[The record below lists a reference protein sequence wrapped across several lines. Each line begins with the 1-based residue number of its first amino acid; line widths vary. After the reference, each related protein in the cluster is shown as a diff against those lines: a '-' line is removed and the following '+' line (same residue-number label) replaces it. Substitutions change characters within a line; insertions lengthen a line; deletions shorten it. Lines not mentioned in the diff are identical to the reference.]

1 MTGEVSNKV
10 GAKRPRL
17 RSTFTVGGEQAEADA
32 LLDGAFY
39 DSDDFAVIA
48 SREDKRCFVVGRT
61 GSGKSAALQ
70 RLEELNPDHVIR
82 ISPEDLSLPYITNL
96 QAIRY
101 LDSLEINLDNFWT
114 TLWKHVL
121 LVEIIRHRYKVNSPA
136 AKQNFLSEL
145 RDRVKRDQAKRAAL
159 EYLDEYEG
167 RFWEEADQRVR
178 EITQKFTEKI
188 DAEAAAEAKVGSV
201 ASVKIGGK
209 EGFETSSEFT
219 EERVDRFQRIVND
232 TQLARLNKM
241 INVLDDEVLN
251 RPQHFTYVVID
262 DLDRDWVDERIAN
275 DLIRCLFRT
284 VIDLKRVR
292 HLKVLV
298 ALRTNIFQEL
308 QFGRRGGGQE
318 EKFRAL
324 VLLMKWTKADLTEML
339 DERVRVA
346 APKVG
351 LQVESVADL
360 FPNANKA
367 RGNPLDYMLDRTLLR
382 PRDAI
387 SFVNEC
393 LALGAGS
400 DRVSWSDL
408 ASAEQAYSSKRLLAL
423 RDEWKQTYP
432 DIDQVFEKFRGSPV
446 AMSRQDLQ
454 ERLDSAMLL
463 LSEPKFSGVRWMTDV
478 TDTMWNSSTEASWF
492 DLYQPLLKV
501 LFTVGLIGCSR
512 SDIRRATFYSDDPL
526 FIDQRSNIQ
535 TTRSYFVH
543 RAFHRAL
550 DIR

>member
-1 MTGEVSNKV
+1 MSTKV
-10 GAKRPRL
+10 VAKRQRL
-17 RSTFTVGGEQAEADA
+17 RSTFTLGGEQAEADG
-32 LLDGAFY
+32 LLDDAFY
-39 DSDDFAVIA
+39 ESDDFAVIS

-70 RLEELNPDHVIR
+70 RLEELNPDRVIR
-82 ISPEDLSLPYITNL
+82 VSPEDLSLPYITNL

-101 LDSLEINLDNFWT
+101 LDSLDINLDNFWT

-121 LVEIIRHRYKVNSPA
+121 LVEIIKHRYKVNSPA
-136 AKQNFLSEL
+136 AKQKFLDEI
-145 RDRVKRDQAKRAAL
+145 RDRVRRDKAKRAAL
-159 EYLDEYEG
+159 DYLDEYEG
-167 RFWEEADQRVR
+167 RFWEEADERVR
-178 EITQKFTEKI
+178 EITQKFTERI
-188 DAEAAAEAKVGSV
+188 DAETAAGAKIGSV
-201 ASVKIGGK
+201 ASVNFGSK
-209 EGFETSSEFT
+209 EGLETSSEFT

-241 INVLDDEVLN
+241 LNVLDDEVLN
-251 RPQHFTYVVID
+251 RPQLFTYVVID

-324 VLLMKWTKADLTEML
+324 VLLMKWTKPDLAEML
-339 DERVRVA
+339 DERVKVA
-346 APKVG
+346 ASKAE
-351 LQVESVADL
+351 LELKSISDL
-360 FPNANKA
+360 LPNSNKS
-367 RGNPLDYMLDRTLLR
+367 RGNPLDYMLDRTLMR

-393 LALGAGS
+393 LTLGVGN
-400 DRVSWSDL
+400 DRLTWSDIS
-408 ASAEQAYSSKRLLAL
+408 SAEQSYSSKRLLAL

-432 DIDQVFEKFRGSPV
+432 DIDQVFEKFRESPL
-446 AMSRQDLQ
+446 AMSKQDLQ

-463 LSEPKFSGVRWMTDV
+463 LSEPKFAGVRWMTDV
-478 TDTMWNSSTEASWF
+478 TNAMWNSGPDTSWF

-512 SDIRRATFYSDDPL
+512 SDIRRAVFYSEDPL
-526 FIDQRSNIQ
+526 FIDQRSNVQ
-535 TTRSYFVH
+535 TTRSFFVH
-543 RAFHRAL
+543 RSFHRAL
-550 DIR
+550 DIRS

>member
-1 MTGEVSNKV
+1 MPKL
-10 GAKRPRL
+10 GAKKPRL
-17 RSTFTVGGEQAEADA
+17 RSTFTLGGEQAEADS
-32 LLDGAFY
+32 LLDDAFY
-39 DSDDFAVIA
+39 ESDDFAVIS
-48 SREDKRCFVVGRT
+48 SRDDKRCFVVGRT

-70 RLEELNPDHVIR
+70 RLEELNPNHVIR

-96 QAIRY
+96 QAIKY

-136 AKQNFLSEL
+136 AKQKFLAEI
-145 RDRVKRDQAKRAAL
+145 RDRVTRDQAKRAAL
-159 EYLDEYEG
+159 DYLDEYEG

-188 DAEAAAEAKVGSV
+188 DAEAAVEAKLGSV
-201 ASVKIGGK
+201 ASVKVGGK

-241 INVLDDEVLN
+241 ISVLDDEVLN
-251 RPQHFTYVVID
+251 KTQHFTYVVID
-262 DLDRDWVDERIAN
+262 DLDRDWVDERITN
-275 DLIRCLFRT
+275 DLIRCLFKT

-292 HLKVLV
+292 NLKVLV

-324 VLLMKWTKADLTEML
+324 VLLMKWTKADLVELL
-339 DERVRVA
+339 DERVKVA

-351 LQVESVADL
+351 LEVESVSDL
-360 FPNANKA
+360 LPKENKS
-367 RGNPLDYMLDRTLLR
+367 RGNPLEYMLDRTLLR

-393 LALGAGS
+393 LALGVGN
-400 DRVSWSDL
+400 DRLSWSDIS
-408 ASAEQAYSSKRLLAL
+408 SAEQSYSSKRLLAL
-423 RDEWKQTYP
+423 RDEWKETYP
-432 DIDQVFEKFRGSPV
+432 DIDQVFEQFRGGPST
-446 AMSRQDLQ
+446 MSKQDLQ
-454 ERLDSAMLL
+454 DRLDSAMLL
-463 LSEPKFSGVRWMTDV
+463 LSEPKFAGVRWMTDV
-478 TDTMWNSSTEASWF
+478 TDDMWNSGPETSWF

-512 SDIRRATFYSDDPL
+512 SDIRRATFYSEDPL
-526 FIDQRSNIQ
+526 FIDQRSNVQ
-535 TTRSYFVH
+535 ATRSYFVH

>member
-1 MTGEVSNKV
+1 M
-10 GAKRPRL
+10 GAKRQRL
-17 RSTFTVGGEQAEADA
+17 RSTFTLGGEQAEADA

-39 DSDDFAVIA
+39 ESDDFAVIS

-61 GSGKSAALQ
+61 GSGKSAVLQ

-101 LDSLEINLDNFWT
+101 LDSLDINLDNFWT

-121 LVEIIRHRYKVNSPA
+121 LVEIIRHRYKVNSQA
-136 AKQNFLSEL
+136 AKQSFLTEI
-145 RDRVKRDQAKRAAL
+145 RDRVRRDQAKRAAL
-159 EYLDEYEG
+159 DYLDEYEG

-178 EITQKFTEKI
+178 EITQKFTERI
-188 DAEAAAEAKVGSV
+188 DAEAAAEAKFGGVASAKVGS
-201 ASVKIGGK
+201 K

-219 EERVDRFQRIVND
+219 EERIDRFQRIVND

-251 RPQHFTYVVID
+251 RPQNFTYVVID

-324 VLLMKWTKADLTEML
+324 VLLMKWTKADLAEML
-339 DERVRVA
+339 DERVKLA
-346 APKVG
+346 SLKVG
-351 LQVESVADL
+351 LELESLSDL
-360 FPNANKA
+360 LPNPNKT

-393 LALGAGS
+393 LTLGVGS
-400 DRVSWSDL
+400 DQLSWSDIS
-408 ASAEQAYSSKRLLAL
+408 SAEQSYSSKRLLAL

-432 DIDQVFEKFRGSPV
+432 GIDQVFEKFRESPM

-454 ERLDSAMLL
+454 DRLDSAMLL
-463 LSEPKFSGVRWMTDV
+463 ISEPKFAGVRWMTDV
-478 TDTMWNSSTEASWF
+478 TDAMWNSGPETPWF

-512 SDIRRATFYSDDPL
+512 SDIRRAVFYSDDPL
-526 FIDQRSNIQ
+526 FIDQRSNVR

>member
-1 MTGEVSNKV
+1 M
-10 GAKRPRL
+10 KRPRL
-17 RSTFTVGGEQAEADA
+17 RSTFTLGGEQAEADS
-32 LLDGAFY
+32 LLDDAFY
-39 DSDDFAVIA
+39 ESDDFAVIS
-48 SREDKRCFVVGRT
+48 SRDDKRCFVVGRT

-101 LDSLEINLDNFWT
+101 LDSLEVNLDNFWT

-136 AKQNFLSEL
+136 AKQHFLAEI
-145 RDRVKRDQAKRAAL
+145 RDRVRRDQAKRAAL

-188 DAEAAAEAKVGSV
+188 DAEAAAELKIGNAANVKV
-201 ASVKIGGK
+201 GGK
-209 EGFETSSEFT
+209 EGFESSSEFI

-324 VLLMKWTKADLTEML
+324 VLLVRWTKADLEEML
-339 DERVRVA
+339 DERVKVA

-351 LQVESVADL
+351 LTLDSVADL
-360 FPNANKA
+360 LPYPNRS

-393 LALGAGS
+393 LAVGLGGE
-400 DRVSWSDL
+400 RLSWSDIT
-408 ASAEQAYSSKRLLAL
+408 SAELAYSSKRLLAL

-432 DIDQVFEKFRGSPV
+432 DIDQVFEMFRGSPLV
-446 AMSRQDLQ
+446 MSKLDLQ

-463 LSEPKFSGVRWMTDV
+463 LSEPKFAGVRWMTDV
-478 TDTMWNSSTEASWF
+478 TDAMWSSGPDTPWF

-501 LFTVGLIGCSR
+501 IFTVGLIGCSR

-526 FIDQRSNIQ
+526 FIDQRSNVQ
-535 TTRSYFVH
+535 TTKSFFVH

-550 DIR
+550 DIG

>member
-1 MTGEVSNKV
+1 VNGEVGTKQ
-10 GAKRPRL
+10 RRL
-17 RSTFTVGGEQAEADA
+17 RSTFTLGGEQAEADA
-32 LLDGAFY
+32 LLDDAFY
-39 DSDDFAVIA
+39 DSDDFAVISA
-48 SREDKRCFVVGRT
+48 RDDQRCFVVGRT

-70 RLEELNPDHVIR
+70 RLEELNPDRVIR

-121 LVEIIRHRYKVNSPA
+121 LVEIIRHRYKVNSAA
-136 AKQNFLSEL
+136 AKQNFLAEI
-145 RDRVKRDQAKRAAL
+145 RDRVRRDQAKRAAL
-159 EYLDEYEG
+159 DYLDEYEG
-167 RFWEEADQRVR
+167 RFWEEADQRIR
-178 EITQKFTEKI
+178 EITQKFTERI
-188 DAEAAAEAKVGSV
+188 DAEAAVEAKLGSVAGVKVGS
-201 ASVKIGGK
+201 K
-209 EGFETSSEFT
+209 EGLETSSEFT

-284 VIDLKRVR
+284 VIDLKRVK

-324 VLLMKWTKADLTEML
+324 VLLMKWTKADLVEML
-339 DERVRVA
+339 DERVKIA

-351 LQVESVADL
+351 LELESVSEL
-360 FPNANKA
+360 FPNPNKS
-367 RGNPLDYMLDRTLLR
+367 RGNPLDYILDRTLLR

-393 LALGAGS
+393 LALGVGN
-400 DRVSWSDL
+400 DRLTWADIS
-408 ASAEQAYSSKRLLAL
+408 SAEQSYSSKRLLAL

-432 DIDQVFEKFRGSPV
+432 DIDQVFEKFRECPL

-463 LSEPKFSGVRWMTDV
+463 LSEPKFAGVRWMTDI
-478 TDTMWNSSTEASWF
+478 TDAMWNSGPETSWYE
-492 DLYQPLLKV
+492 LYQPLLKV

-512 SDIRRATFYSDDPL
+512 SDIRRAVFYADDPL
-526 FIDQRSNIQ
+526 FIDQRSNLQ
-535 TTRSYFVH
+535 ATRSFFVH
-543 RAFHRAL
+543 RTFHRAL